1 MSPEGD
7 SSRGR
12 TAARG
17 RDARAYTRL
26 PLRVNCALAPVAAAG
41 GGVVAGR
48 PGVVGG
54 VVGVGLV
61 LLIFGGGGVASAFA
75 GRGTGGR
82 LLAVTLAGLF
92 ARLLAVVLILRLLA
106 RTGVAH
112 EPSVAVAAMLA
123 ILGTLTAYLWASE
136 RNRKAPARSSRGR
149 KGVGR

>member
-7 SSRGR
+7 PSRRR

-26 PLRVNCALAPVAAAG
+26 PVRVNGALAPVAAAAG
-41 GGVVAGR
+41 GMVAGW

-54 VVGVGLV
+54 AIGVGLV

-92 ARLLAVVLILRLLA
+92 TRLLAVVVVLRLLA

-112 EPSVAVAAMLA
+112 GPSVAVAAMLA

-136 RNRKAPARSSRGR
+136 RNRRAPARSSRGR
-149 KGVGR
+149 KGAGR